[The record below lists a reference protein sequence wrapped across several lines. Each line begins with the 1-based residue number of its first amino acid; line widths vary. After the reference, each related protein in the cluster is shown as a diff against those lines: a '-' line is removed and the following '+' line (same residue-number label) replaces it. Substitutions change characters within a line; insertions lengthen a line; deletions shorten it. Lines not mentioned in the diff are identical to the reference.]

1 MGCHFSIYLVH
12 LCKCSLLL
20 CFRTFLSGSFSLSVQ
35 PIGHQSADYQVPP
48 PLLILP
54 NLPILQ
60 DKISWAENRPNSKC
74 KIVYLTGYRIESFS
88 DALLLPFEES
98 TGSPKAESEQLK
110 VRRQSWTRAVNSE
123 WSSRCQLLSAA
134 SFTWFTWQHVAAASL
149 RTDAS
154 KPGQQKSHECLSNSD
169 SSLTSARVF
178 THVYFSKSK
187 GCATHRVAHIETT
200 VQVSHGL

>member
-1 MGCHFSIYLVH
+1 MLPHFSKWQLFFV
-12 LCKCSLLL
+12 CSANWPPQ
-20 CFRTFLSGSFSLSVQ
+20 CWLSV
-35 PIGHQSADYQVPP
+35 PPP

-123 WSSRCQLLSAA
+123 WSSCYQLLSVA

-154 KPGQQKSHECLSNSD
+154 RVPVKLGQQSYVSSCLHSC
-169 SSLTSARVF
+169 LF
-178 THVYFSKSK
+178 F
-187 GCATHRVAHIETT
+187 
-200 VQVSHGL
+200 QV

>member
-1 MGCHFSIYLVH
+1 MLPHFSKWQLFFV
-12 LCKCSLLL
+12 CSANWPPQ
-20 CFRTFLSGSFSLSVQ
+20 CWLSGS
-35 PIGHQSADYQVPP
+35 P

-123 WSSRCQLLSAA
+123 WSSCYQLLSVA

-154 KPGQQKSHECLSNSD
+154 KPGQQKLHECLSNSD

-178 THVYFSKSK
+178 AHVYFSRSK
-187 GCATHRVAHIETT
+187 GWKGSREGCATHRVAHTETT